1 MSASTDL
8 PAAADVRSTEV
19 PAQLAPVR
27 RGSQPAPAR
36 VPALA
41 HLSLAELRAYRKD
54 LGNEE
59 SRVSYWRRL
68 VQARCDVLDSARL
81 HRPERLRDVLAHGQS
96 GPARS
101 AFLTLEATAAL
112 PDLAAL
118 PELPDLVA
126 LWSEVDPQDNEA
138 RSELMGR
145 LAAADLALSTYRKG
159 LHERLD
165 LATRELVARYAE
177 DPRQC
182 LVALPLP

>member
-1 MSASTDL
+1 MSAWTDL
-8 PAAADVRSTEV
+8 PADPSARSYAGAAA
-19 PAQLAPVR
+19 PGPVR
-27 RGSQPAPAR
+27 RGSRPAPDR

-41 HLSLAELRAYRKD
+41 HLTLAELRAYRKD

-68 VQARCDVLDSARL
+68 VQARCDVLDSARA
-81 HRPERLRDVLAHGQS
+81 HNQARLRDVLAHGQS

-101 AFLTLEATAAL
+101 AFLTLEAAAAL
-112 PDLAAL
+112 PDLDQL

-126 LWSEVDPQDNEA
+126 LWAAVDPEDNAA
-138 RSELMGR
+138 RNELVGR
-145 LAAADLALSTYRKG
+145 LAAADEALSTYRKG

-165 LATRELVARYAE
+165 MATRELVARYAE

-182 LVALPLP
+182 LVALPLS